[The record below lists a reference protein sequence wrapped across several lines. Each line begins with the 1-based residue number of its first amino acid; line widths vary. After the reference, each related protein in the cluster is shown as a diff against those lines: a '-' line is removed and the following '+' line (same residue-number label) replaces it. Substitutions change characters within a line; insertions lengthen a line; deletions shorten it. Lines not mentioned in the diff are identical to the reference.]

1 MNLPKLRLQGT
12 SRTGNLASSQNPSSR
27 HARLIS
33 MGAAVACR
41 PLPHHRAYGS
51 VHGGSRSYASSSR
64 ITKEDR
70 ASGSMHWKAR
80 QKGLSRGPGT
90 RGHDHFQQCWLPVA
104 CVPQAATMPPDDGAW
119 SSTAAKGASKPEPYP
134 ASEGDQHLGCFAEAE
149 VASPAH
155 HVAS

>member
-1 MNLPKLRLQGT
+1 MTGKPHLTLVSVGCCSRAVPASVLTAARKLKYSWILP
-12 SRTGNLASSQNPSSR
+12 
-27 HARLIS
+27 RLIGI
-33 MGAAVACR
+33 GAAVACR

-70 ASGSMHWKAR
+70 ATGSMRWKAR
-80 QKGLSRGPGT
+80 QKGLWRGPGT

-119 SSTAAKGASKPEPYP
+119 SSTAARGRI
-134 ASEGDQHLGCFAEAE
+134 EA
-149 VASPAH
+149 
-155 HVAS
+155 